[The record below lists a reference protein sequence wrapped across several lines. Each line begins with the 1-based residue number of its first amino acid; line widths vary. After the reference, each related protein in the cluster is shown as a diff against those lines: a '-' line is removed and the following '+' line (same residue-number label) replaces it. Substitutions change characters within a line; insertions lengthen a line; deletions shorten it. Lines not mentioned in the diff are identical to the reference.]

1 MGGWYTIGLALGL
14 GLGLGVVLSAVLGVN
29 TVGLGAALL
38 AGAGIGALVGLAIG
52 DTPELVAGG
61 AGGVLGALSAAVVVF
76 GAMRRGA
83 TRLGLA
89 AFVGLGGVLLALV
102 ALIPLLGYLEAVLL
116 PLVAARMRGRRAA
129 RYAGLRTLAK

>member
-14 GLGLGVVLSAVLGVN
+14 GLGLGVILSALLGVN

-38 AGAGIGALVGLAIG
+38 AGAGFGTLVGLAIG
-52 DTPELVAGG
+52 DTPELLAGG
-61 AGGVLGALSAAVVVF
+61 VGGVLGALSAAVVVY

-89 AFVGLGGVLLALV
+89 AFVGLGGVLLAVV
-102 ALIPLLGYLEAVLL
+102 ALVPLLGYLEAVLL
-116 PLVAARMRGRRAA
+116 PLVATRMRGRRAA